1 MLALVCIVV
10 DVVVNVY
17 SFIVNVVHIVDV
29 VVVDV
34 VVVIEFQLFNA
45 LK

>member
-10 DVVVNVY
+10 DAVVNVY
-17 SFIVNVVHIVDV
+17 SFVVNVVHIVDV
-29 VVVDV
+29 DV
-34 VVVIEFQLFNA
+34 VVVVEFQLFNA